1 MQKSVQ
7 VSLYTR
13 AYGRAEN
20 MVMAGEKFF
29 FGEVTGNRVSD
40 Y

>member
-7 VSLYTR
+7 VSLYKR

-20 MVMAGEKFF
+20 MVMAGENFF
-29 FGEVTGNRVSD
+29 LEKLLEIG
-40 Y
+40 